1 MPNCRWPSA
10 VSLISVCLVLLSL
23 LLGAAS
29 FTIYTCRCPAW
40 CMQCSFQYNTVQL
53 GAVQCRTVCRR
64 GRGGATIADMRPLTG
79 KVGCSPWHALP
90 ALPALPPAGAGAESP
105 LAASRWTFVQPGCGC
120 GLQSWAGP
128 CTCRGQGVFTIR

>member
-29 FTIYTCRCPAW
+29 FTIYT
-40 CMQCSFQYNTVQL
+40 
-53 GAVQCRTVCRR
+53 CRR

>member
-1 MPNCRWPSA
+1 M
-10 VSLISVCLVLLSL
+10 SLISVCLVLLSL

-29 FTIYTCRCPAW
+29 FTIYT
-40 CMQCSFQYNTVQL
+40 
-53 GAVQCRTVCRR
+53 CRR

-79 KVGCSPWHALP
+79 KVGCSPWH

-128 CTCRGQGVFTIR
+128 CTCRGQGVFTIRCLIFFYLTSDQKSTLTPNTFDSETPPQCQVPLVWIL